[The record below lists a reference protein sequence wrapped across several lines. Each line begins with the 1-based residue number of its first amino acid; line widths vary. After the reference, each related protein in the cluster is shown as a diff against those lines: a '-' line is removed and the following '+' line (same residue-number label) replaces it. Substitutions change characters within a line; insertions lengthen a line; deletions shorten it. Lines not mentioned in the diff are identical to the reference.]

1 MLDDFAPFE
10 KVAASGLSDNDLI
23 CFLSRVED
31 ALAAPIGSGST
42 LSVVISAQ
50 ANREPSQRNPEATD
64 HPAGIRDEA
73 RRAIGIDLS
82 RTPGSTV
89 RARSES
95 NRSRH
100 GGRSAFRW
108 DADFDSTNGRLMEG
122 NSGATIL
129 E

>member
-10 KVAASGLSDNDLI
+10 KVAASGLSGNDLI
-23 CFLSRVED
+23 CFSRVED

-42 LSVVISAQ
+42 LSGVISAQ
-50 ANREPSQRNPEATD
+50 ANREPSQRSPEATD

-89 RARSES
+89 RA
-95 NRSRH
+95 
-100 GGRSAFRW
+100 
-108 DADFDSTNGRLMEG
+108 
-122 NSGATIL
+122 
-129 E
+129 